1 MVLIL
6 LNAFYVPNTLY
17 TSFEII
23 STLVYATDFV
33 NSNKRGSWCS
43 EQWND
48 LWTLVHSVSA
58 MENFVQL
65 QSTFYSHYS
74 RIKVHVFF
82 VYGQKDIH
90 TPQTIHTSNFCVCLI
105 VLTWGWNSDFTSL
118 VWHSSSQHWAYP
130 VYILDCTAVSPKPDS
145 YPKESLDFSV

>member
-17 TSFEII
+17 TSFAVIL
-23 STLVYATDFV
+23 SLVYDTDFI
-33 NSNKRGSWCS
+33 NSNKRGSWGP

-48 LWTLVHSVSA
+48 LWALLHSVSA
-58 MENFVQL
+58 TENFVQL
-65 QSTFYSHYS
+65 QSIFYSHYS
-74 RIKVHVFF
+74 RIKDHVFF

-90 TPQTIHTSNFCVCLI
+90 TPHIMVASSLMFANFCVCLI

-130 VYILDCTAVSPKPDS
+130 VYIFHCVAVYPTLDS
-145 YPKESLDFSV
+145 